1 MKWRLDLRS
10 FNQNVRNCEV
20 AWKKSFGALTG
31 FRPVPSAF
39 ALQCFS
45 SWAMKVFYQLRADY
59 LNLHFINKL
68 KVYLTNKCYPVSEW
82 VCFCIVSAVVTWVSG
97 FFWGG
102 GAGAGAGGRRGVED
116 RGVQKKAR
124 KKKASPFLLPPPPQ
138 RKAWYLGYLYC
149 ESTETASGT
158 EDEWNLFHIFLNFW
172 QRFWCYRRWCRLRF
186 NPRMIFKSVSGVNII
201 PIKNYCWKSESV
213 ARANPELHF
222 RIETEQADI

>member
-31 FRPVPSAF
+31 FRPVASAF
-39 ALQCFS
+39 ALQCSS
-45 SWAMKVFYQLRADY
+45 SWAMKVFYQLRVDY
-59 LNLHFINKL
+59 SNLHFINKL

-97 FFWGG
+97 RGRGG
-102 GAGAGAGGRRGVED
+102 GGGEEWGTGECKRRQGRR
-116 RGVQKKAR
+116 KPP
-124 KKKASPFLLPPPPQ
+124 PFSPPPPPP

-201 PIKNYCWKSESV
+201 PIKNYRWKSESV
-213 ARANPELHF
+213 ARANPECHF
-222 RIETEQADI
+222 RIETAQADI